1 VSEHRDCAQRSLV
14 DAQRNPIQ
22 SAQELFAAAQVH
34 ALLAI
39 EQRLEELL
47 VLLGPAARFQ
57 AAS

>member
-1 VSEHRDCAQRSLV
+1 MSEHRECAEQSLD
-14 DAQRNPIQ
+14 DAQRNPIL
-22 SAQELFAAAQVH
+22 SAQESFATAQVH

-47 VLLGPAARFQ
+47 VLLRPDARVH

>member
-1 VSEHRDCAQRSLV
+1 MSGHRECAERSLD
-14 DAQRNPIQ
+14 DAQRNPIL
-22 SAQELFAAAQVH
+22 SAQESFAAAQVH

-47 VLLGPAARFQ
+47 VLVRPDARFQ